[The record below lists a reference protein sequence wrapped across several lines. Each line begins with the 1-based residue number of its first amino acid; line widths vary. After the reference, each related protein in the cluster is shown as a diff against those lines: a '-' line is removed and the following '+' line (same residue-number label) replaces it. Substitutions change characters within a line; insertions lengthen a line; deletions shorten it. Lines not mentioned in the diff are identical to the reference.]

1 MTSLGSI
8 LFVEEEPLIREMVSE
23 ALRDFGYNV
32 EEASDGP
39 EAIQLLE
46 GPNHFDVLVSDV
58 SMPKGVSGIDL
69 ACKAKET
76 QPDMRL
82 VLASGFAK
90 SQLPEIPDGVILL
103 SKPYRIGE
111 LFALL
116 SRLLAPQPTSDANL
130 PG

>member
-8 LFVEEEPLIREMVSE
+8 LFVEDEPLIREMVSD
-23 ALRDFGYNV
+23 ALRDYGYTV

-46 GPNHFDVLVSDV
+46 GSTHFDVLVSDV
-58 SMPKGVSGIDL
+58 SMPKGISGIDL
-69 ACKAKET
+69 ASKAKEA
-76 QPDMRL
+76 QPAMRL

-103 SKPYRIGE
+103 AKPYRIGE

-116 SRLLAPQPTSDANL
+116 STLLPAQPTSDR
-130 PG
+130 PTRT